1 MENSNHKIDELFRQ
15 RLHDAEVPPPPF
27 VWPAVEQGLKK
38 RRRRWGLW
46 IFTFGTVAAATA
58 WFWQSNAWQGG
69 DLLSSQGSNTND
81 SGLAVSAKPTQE
93 QTANLEP
100 TVAEPSI
107 STVSNTQV
115 EVAEPR
121 VVAHSKATRAP
132 KQASNSQP
140 DFVAK
145 NVPSIAAPQTSL
157 NPVNY
162 TFEKGNETQGVD
174 NHQHKAAVAENLAV
188 EYQRGAELDYLML
201 PTGKAGFVLSGSA
214 LKQNIT
220 PQTFKASSRRKKA
233 KPKLCYDFTRHPSAW
248 LVDVYA
254 GPSLA
259 QRSLTSRQDDE
270 PYLKQRLATEQRGV
284 AMNAGVRASLMFNS
298 NFLLRTGVN
307 FDQVTE
313 VFEFIDPTTV
323 IYRLEFT
330 PGNPIPDTLGV
341 EYGENYLKTYNRY
354 AMLDVPFLVGMEM
367 RRGRSGFSINAGL
380 SANVVFHKRGAIID
394 PGTDEPARFGPLPGP
409 SDYNAP
415 GPRVAL
421 SQEVFRT
428 NLGLSATASIQWYW
442 HLSTHFRV
450 FAEPSFRQVLKPITV
465 KNHPVE
471 QRYSILGLRLGA
483 TRIF

>member
-1 MENSNHKIDELFRQ
+1 MENANHNIDELFRQ

-46 IFTFGTVAAATA
+46 IFTFGTVAAATV
-58 WFWQSNAWQGG
+58 WFWQSDVWQGG
-69 DLLSSQGSNTND
+69 NLLSSQGPKTDGQGVARSTD
-81 SGLAVSAKPTQE
+81 PVSEQAAIQE
-93 QTANLEP
+93 RTNLEKP
-100 TVAEPSI
+100 AL
-107 STVSNTQV
+107 STS
-115 EVAEPR
+115 
-121 VVAHSKATRAP
+121 
-132 KQASNSQP
+132 SNSTQQEASAVYTQP
-140 DFVAK
+140 KAIGTQKHVPATKPASTSK
-145 NVPSIAAPQTSL
+145 NVPGIKA
-157 NPVNY
+157 NPVNQAPIAY
-162 TFEKGNETQGVD
+162 TFEPAQTTQTIDLQQQTIGS
-174 NHQHKAAVAENLAV
+174 AEKEATVSQNKS
-188 EYQRGAELDYLML
+188 EIDYLLL
-201 PTGKAGFVLSGSA
+201 PADEVGFVISGNPN
-214 LKQNIT
+214 KHDIT
-220 PQTFKASSRRKKA
+220 PQTFKSTSRRKKA
-233 KPKLCYDFTRHPSAW
+233 KPKLCYDFARHPSAW

-270 PYLKQRLATEQRGV
+270 PYLKQRLGTERRSV

-330 PGNPIPDTLGV
+330 PGNPVPDTLGV

-354 AMLDVPFLVGMEM
+354 AMLDVPLLVGMEM
-367 RRGRSGFSINAGL
+367 RRGRSGFSINAGI
-380 SANVVFHKRGAIID
+380 SANVLFQKRGAIID
-394 PGTDEPARFGPLPGP
+394 PGTDEPARFGPLPNP
-409 SDYNAP
+409 SDFTAP

-442 HLSTHFRV
+442 HVSTHFRV
-450 FAEPSFRQVLKPITV
+450 FAEPSFRQILKPITV